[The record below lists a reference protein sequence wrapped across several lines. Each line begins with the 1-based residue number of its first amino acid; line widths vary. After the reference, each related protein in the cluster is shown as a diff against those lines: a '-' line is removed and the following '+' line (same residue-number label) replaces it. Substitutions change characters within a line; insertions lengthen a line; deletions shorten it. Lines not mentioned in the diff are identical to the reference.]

1 MEKPKIKSFIIGD
14 GLIITENESHAILRQ
29 IFSKYN

>member
-1 MEKPKIKSFIIGD
+1 MEKIKLRSFKVGD
-14 GLIITENESHAILRQ
+14 GLIVTESESHAIIRQ